1 MRAGPLPT
9 PPLSTPPPGPTRA
22 IASELAVDLA
32 IDLAVDLAVDLAID
46 SYLAVDMYLAI
57 DLAMES
63 RIMNQERLEEELT
76 KDVLF
81 WSSALQPRDSYEPS
95 ARHAPWA

>member
-1 MRAGPLPT
+1 MPT

-22 IASELAVDLA
+22 IASELAVDMAVDLA
-32 IDLAVDLAVDLAID
+32 FDLAVDLAVDLAID

>member
-1 MRAGPLPT
+1 LPT

-32 IDLAVDLAVDLAID
+32 IDLAVDLAID
-46 SYLAVDMYLAI
+46 SYLAI

-81 WSSALQPRDSYEPS
+81 WSSALQPRDSYEQP